1 MQIGKGPKT
10 LMTGNLHSRLG
21 LYITP
26 KASGSIKP
34 MKVDTVWGVYHA
46 DGGIMGELR
55 YVIGAVFQ
63 GNHCSLCDITHKL
76 AWEKKQMKEMRKD
89 LGIPFNLVHLNEQ
102 PEDLLDYTRGMTPI
116 VVGET
121 NTGFVTLA
129 TDQELQR
136 CKGSVDDLF
145 L

>member
-1 MQIGKGPKT
+1 
-10 LMTGNLHSRLG
+10 
-21 LYITP
+21 
-26 KASGSIKP
+26 

-102 PEDLLDYTRGMTPI
+102 PDDLLDFTRGMTPI

-121 NTGFVTLA
+121 NSGFVTLA

-145 L
+145 SLISSKLE